1 MASVTVL
8 FLILSV
14 FPSQSDLRF
23 LQTHGCAAECHSNGS
38 VIFLQGTDEYAYD
51 GQNSKFTLSM
61 DWIPLVPV
69 SSLEKKCLE
78 TLTSFIDLQ
87 REERLIKESR
97 PEVYF
102 SVKASGSS
110 EQQVLLC
117 LPSVF
122 NRKHVQMEIRRDQTP
137 LPDERLNSSEIRPNA
152 DESFQLKKSLQILPS
167 QRSCYQCVVDEWI
180 LRKTDSDSLA
190 EDTTV
195 VPVGGLLGVVT
206 LVSLIVASVIVLT
219 IYQLIKYNKHPKK
232 QKTLKTPSH
241 VKLLRQEKR
250 ASLAPAL
257 NAASDDSLKEV
268 LTEELH
274 ETQSLCEAEETPA
287 AAPTAARGAI
297 GSKNISL
304 PDFAMEREDSDQKTV
319 TQNTLLLPLQR
330 HGRSQTISMPDLA
343 LERKNNSDSS

>member
-14 FPSQSDLRF
+14 FPSQSDLHV
-23 LQTHGCAAECHSNGS
+23 LQWTHGCAAECHSNGS

-110 EQQVLLC
+110 EQQVLVC

-122 NRKHVQMEIRRDQTP
+122 NRKHVQMEIRHDQTP
-137 LPDERLNSSEIRPNA
+137 LPDERLNSSEIRPNT
-152 DESFQLKKSLQILPS
+152 DGSFQLKKSPQILPS
-167 QRSCYQCVVDEWI
+167 ESSCYQCVVDEWI
-180 LRKTDSDSLA
+180 LPEVA
-190 EDTTV
+190 Y
-195 VPVGGLLGVVT
+195 
-206 LVSLIVASVIVLT
+206 LVDE
-219 IYQLIKYNKHPKK
+219 K

-241 VKLLRQEKR
+241 VKLLRQEKCS
-250 ASLAPAL
+250 SLAPAL
-257 NAASDDSLKEV
+257 NAASDDSLKVV

-319 TQNTLLLPLQR
+319 TRNTLLLPLQMYC
-330 HGRSQTISMPDLA
+330 RSQTISMPDLGNNWSFKQNI
-343 LERKNNSDSS
+343 KN

>member
-14 FPSQSDLRF
+14 FPSQSDLHV
-23 LQTHGCAAECHSNGS
+23 LQWTHGCAAECHSNGS

-110 EQQVLLC
+110 EQQVLVC

-122 NRKHVQMEIRRDQTP
+122 NRKHVQMEIRHDQTP

-152 DESFQLKKSLQILPS
+152 DESFQLKKSPQFLPS
-167 QRSCYQCVVDEWI
+167 ESSCYQCVVDEWI
-180 LRKTDSDSLA
+180 LPEVAYLVD
-190 EDTTV
+190 
-195 VPVGGLLGVVT
+195 VGRLLGFVT
-206 LVSLIVASVIVLT
+206 LISLIVASVIVLT
-219 IYQLIKYNKHPKK
+219 TYQLIKYIKHPKK

-241 VKLLRQEKR
+241 VKLLRQEKC
-250 ASLAPAL
+250 AILAPAL
-257 NAASDDSLKEV
+257 NAAPDDSLKVV

-319 TQNTLLLPLQR
+319 TQNTLLLPLQMYC
-330 HGRSQTISMPDLA
+330 RSQTISMPDLA